1 LIEALFDDVRRP
13 LIDFVVSVGVA
24 ADGALD
30 SLLDDVA
37 DLVDDESGLLG
48 SVEIIHDCSLKISTT
63 TVMAASDNSSRV
75 RDRYPFSQIQTI
87 DD

>member
-1 LIEALFDDVRRP
+1 MIEALFDDVRRP

-24 ADGALD
+24 ADSALD

-48 SVEIIHDCSLKISTT
+48 SVEIIHDCSLTISTT
-63 TVMAASDNSSRV
+63 TAMAASYNSSRV
-75 RDRYPFSQIQTI
+75 REWNPFIQIQTI
-87 DD
+87 GD

>member
-13 LIDFVVSVGVA
+13 LINFVVSVGVA
-24 ADGALD
+24 TDGALD

-48 SVEIIHDCSLKISTT
+48 SVEIIHDCSLTILTT
-63 TVMAASDNSSRV
+63 TAMVASGQQFSSERAESVYSNS
-75 RDRYPFSQIQTI
+75 